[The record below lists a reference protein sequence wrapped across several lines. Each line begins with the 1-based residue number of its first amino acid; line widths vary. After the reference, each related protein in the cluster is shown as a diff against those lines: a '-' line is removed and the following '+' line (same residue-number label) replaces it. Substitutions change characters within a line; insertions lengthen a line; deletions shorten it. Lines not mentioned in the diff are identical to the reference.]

1 MQELPR
7 RLSDKLFAAFQQA
20 CEQKNIEVAE
30 AILRALELVLTR
42 EMVDP
47 GKGDRRGGESEPV
60 VEAYGR
66 LQKLKDA
73 QKPR

>member
-1 MQELPR
+1 MHDLPR

-30 AILRALELVLTR
+30 AILKALELVLTR
-42 EMVDP
+42 EMAEP
-47 GKGDRRGGESEPV
+47 GKADRRAGESEPV

-66 LQKLKDA
+66 LQKLKEA
-73 QKPR
+73 QKRR